1 MRFESRPGNRG
12 TIVRVDL
19 EYRPPG
25 GIAGKVVAT
34 LFNESPEQQ
43 IYDDLHRFKQIVE
56 TGEVVRSDGS
66 PEGMGPVLQEP
77 ARPAMRSGDAAAT
90 SSGQR

>member
-1 MRFESRPGNRG
+1 MRANCWNGV
-12 TIVRVDL
+12 TDL
-19 EYRPPG
+19 
-25 GIAGKVVAT
+25 A
-34 LFNESPEQQ
+34 
-43 IYDDLHRFKQIVE
+43 VE

-77 ARPAMRSGDAAAT
+77 ARPAIRGGDATAT